1 MSEKPSSILFAPGK
15 RRGALRRV
23 LLGGALMLGICQA
36 DAAPDN
42 FTSIER
48 GRVLTTAGDCTGC
61 HTTVNGQ
68 SMAGGLALE
77 TPFGRIVTPNITPDD
92 ETGIGRWSEAEFT
105 RAMQFGIRRDG
116 AHLYPAFPY
125 PNYTRVTRQDIS
137 DIYAY
142 LRTVP
147 PATNVVDRDTLPF
160 PFNIRA
166 AMAGW
171 NLLFFTP
178 GEFRPEAGR
187 SEVYNRGAYLVEGL
201 GHCGTCHTPRN
212 LLGADSTRQTFEG
225 GNLLSWFA
233 PNITGDTRRGIGGW
247 SVQEIVEYLKTGRNA
262 RSAASGP
269 MAEVVMDSTSRMNE
283 ADLTAIATYLK
294 ERGAPN
300 GTAAPAPAPAPL
312 AASDASMRAG
322 MAIYTDTCM
331 ACHTGGGGGIDLIFP
346 RLAGSALVQQD
357 DPTTLLRIVISG
369 AQSAATDLAPT
380 GPAMPALGWRLSDRQ
395 VADVLTFIRNSWGNA
410 APAVTEDQSRRMRA
424 TVAPQ

>member
-1 MSEKPSSILFAPGK
+1 MSGVWFPSRPI
-15 RRGALRRV
+15 ALRV
-23 LLGGALMLGICQA
+23 LLGAGLLFGICQA

-48 GRVLTTAGDCTGC
+48 GRALAVAGDCYAC
-61 HTTVNGQ
+61 HTTANGQ
-68 SMAGGLALE
+68 LMAGGVALD
-77 TPFGRIVTPNITPDD
+77 TPFGRIMTPNITPDD
-92 ETGIGRWSEAEFT
+92 ETGIGRWSEEEFA
-105 RAMQFGIRRDG
+105 RAMQQGIRRDG

-125 PNYTRVTRQDIS
+125 PNYTRVTRQDIA

-147 PATNVVDRDTLPF
+147 PATNVVDRNTLPF

-166 AMAGW
+166 AMRGW

-178 GEFRPEAGR
+178 GEFRPEPGR

-212 LLGADSTRQTFEG
+212 AFGADRTSHNFQG

-233 PNITGDTRRGIGGW
+233 PDITGDPRRGIGGW

-269 MAEVVMDSTSRMNE
+269 MAEVVTASTSRMSE
-283 ADLTAIATYLK
+283 ADLTAIATYLR
-294 ERGAPN
+294 ERGGPAAA
-300 GTAAPAPAPAPL
+300 AAPTPV
-312 AASDASMRAG
+312 AATDPRMRRG
-322 MAIYTDTCM
+322 QAIYADTCM
-331 ACHTGGGGGIDLIFP
+331 ACHVGNGEGVDYIFP
-346 RLAGSALVQQD
+346 RLAGSAVVQQE

-369 AQSAATDLAPT
+369 VRSASTDAAPT
-380 GPAMPALGWRLSDRQ
+380 GPAMPSLGWRLSDAQ
-395 VADVLTFIRNSWGNA
+395 VADVLTYIRNSWGNA
-410 APAVTEDQSRRMRA
+410 AAPVSEDQSRRMRE
-424 TVAPQ
+424 TVTAR